1 MAFDSRQLRAF
12 LAIVRSG
19 SLGLAAQ
26 SLHITQPALSRI
38 VRRLEDQ
45 LGVQLFERRTT
56 GMELT
61 AFGQAL
67 LPHATVLSEEAAVA
81 LEQINSL
88 RGLGHGTLRV
98 GAIGSV
104 AVTVLPAVLER
115 MLAQWPKLNVQI
127 TEAVED
133 VLEVALTH
141 NTIDVAIAGAIPESE
156 QIMQV
161 AQAPFTDRHA
171 VICAAHHPLL
181 KRKGLAVRDVLN
193 VPWVMPPGDAEP
205 RRQFNALM
213 ASLGVAPP
221 RVVVETRSPGV
232 IKAMV
237 AQTNYLGWLPEP
249 LFTTE
254 RQAGLIRSL
263 PLKEMASQRRF
274 FVYRRRRSVMP
285 PPLVKFLEALLPQ
298 RATSRRPAR

>member
-1 MAFDSRQLRAF
+1 MALDPRQLRSF
-12 LAIVRSG
+12 LAIVRCG
-19 SLGLAAQ
+19 SLGLAAE

-38 VRRLEDQ
+38 VRRLEEQ

-98 GAIGSV
+98 GAVGSV

-115 MLAQWPKLNVQI
+115 MLTQWPKLHVQI

-133 VLEVALTH
+133 ALEVALTH
-141 NTIDVAIAGAIPESE
+141 NTIDVAISGVIPESE
-156 QIMQV
+156 EIMQV
-161 AQAPFTDRHA
+161 AEAKFIDRYS
-171 VICAAHHPLL
+171 VISATHHPLQ
-181 KRKGLAVRDVLN
+181 KRRGLTIRDVLD
-193 VPWVMPPGDAEP
+193 VPWVMPSTDAEP

-213 ASLGVAPP
+213 TGLGFVPP
-221 RVVVETRSPGV
+221 RVVVETRSPSV
-232 IKAMV
+232 LKAMI
-237 AQTNYLGWLPEP
+237 AQTGYLGWLPEP
-249 LFTTE
+249 LFATE
-254 RQAGLIRSL
+254 QQAGLIRTL
-263 PLKEMASQRRF
+263 PVKEMASQRRF
-274 FVYRRRRSVMP
+274 FVYRRRRSIMP
-285 PPLVKFLEALLPQ
+285 PPLSKFLELLLNRKPE
-298 RATSRRPAR
+298 TSR